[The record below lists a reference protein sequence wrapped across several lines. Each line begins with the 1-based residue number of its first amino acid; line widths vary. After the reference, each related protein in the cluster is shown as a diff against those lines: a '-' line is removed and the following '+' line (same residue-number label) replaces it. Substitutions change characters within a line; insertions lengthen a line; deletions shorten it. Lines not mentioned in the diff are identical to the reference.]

1 MPMCPFLANVMT
13 GLLDKINSPEDLKK
27 LPLDDLPQLAGEIR
41 RLITHTVERNGGHLG
56 SNLGTIDLTVALHYV
71 FDFAK
76 DRLVWDVGHQCYAH
90 KILTGRKEIFGSLRQ
105 YHGLCGFPDR
115 KESVYDAF
123 NSGHAGTSIS
133 TALGL
138 VCGDAHRNRDRYA
151 VAVIGDGAIAAGMAF
166 EALNHGGA
174 LNKNLLVIL
183 NDNKMSIS
191 PSVGAMANYFNRIRQ
206 SRLFGQAR
214 KETKIILDKI
224 PLIGGKM
231 HKALHSLKEI
241 VAKGLVPGYL
251 FEELGFQYFGPMS
264 GHKIK
269 DMIEILDGIKDREGP
284 KLLHVM
290 TQKGRGHG
298 PAVRDPENYHSR
310 KASVPVGTELGK
322 ITREFGQL
330 EGKSFTAVFSE
341 TLMELARHDDRIF
354 AITAAMPNGTGLD
367 GFAEEFPERYFNVG
381 ICEQHGLGLAGGLSI
396 SGMKP
401 VVALYSTFLQR
412 GYDQIFHDLCLQ
424 DADVTLAIDRAGIV
438 GGDGVTHQ
446 GMFDIAYLR
455 HLPGTILM
463 AACDAGEMAKMLRF
477 AVETHGVIAL
487 RYPRAACPHSTGEKC
502 MGPIELGKAVVL
514 QEGDDG
520 AILAYGPMVYS
531 ALQAAE
537 LLKKEGINAAVVNAR
552 FAKPLDENMLADLV
566 EKQPFILTLEDHVI
580 TGGFGSAVLE
590 HVSDRHPLKTA
601 VVRLGIP
608 ERFIEHGA
616 RSRILKDLGLN
627 ARGIRDKFKA
637 ALAAAR
643 QNHPTY
649 KTGREK

>member
-1 MPMCPFLANVMT
+1 MT
-13 GLLDKINSPEDLKK
+13 ELLDNINSPADLKK
-27 LPLDDLPQLAGEIR
+27 LPHEDLSQLAGELR
-41 RLITHTVERNGGHLG
+41 SMITHTVERTGGHLG
-56 SNLGTIDLTVALHYV
+56 SNLGVVDLTVALHYV

-90 KILTGRKEIFGSLRQ
+90 KILTGRKDIFGSLRQ
-105 YHGLCGFPDR
+105 YNGLCGFPDR
-115 KESVYDAF
+115 NESIYDAS
-123 NSGHAGTSIS
+123 NAGHAGASIS

-138 VCGDAHRNRDRYA
+138 ACGDMHEKRNRYA
-151 VAVIGDGAIAAGMAF
+151 VAVIGDGALAAGMAF

-191 PSVGAMANYFNRIRQ
+191 RSVGALANYFNRIRQ

-214 KETKIILDKI
+214 KETKLILDKI

-231 HKALHSLKEI
+231 QKALHSLKEI

-251 FEELGFQYFGPMS
+251 FEEMGFQYFGPMS
-264 GHKIK
+264 GHKISEI
-269 DMIEILDGIKDREGP
+269 IETLNEIKDREGP

-298 PAVRDPENYHSR
+298 PAVLDPENYHSC
-310 KASVPVGTELGK
+310 KASVPVGIEQGK
-322 ITREFGQL
+322 ITREFGQQKG
-330 EGKSFTAVFSE
+330 ESFTAVFSQAL
-341 TLMELARHDDRIF
+341 TDLARKDESIF
-354 AITAAMPNGTGLD
+354 AITAAMPNGTGLE
-367 GFAEEFPERYFNVG
+367 GFAEEFPERYFDVG
-381 ICEQHGLGLAGGLSI
+381 ICEQHGLGLAGGLSM

-401 VVALYSTFLQR
+401 VMAIYSTFLQR

-438 GGDGVTHQ
+438 GGDGATHQ

-463 AACDAGEMAKMLRF
+463 AASDAGEMKKMLRF
-477 AVETHGVIAL
+477 AVGTHGVVAL
-487 RYPRAACPHSTGEKC
+487 RYPRAACPHSTNERS
-502 MGPIELGKAVVL
+502 MGAIELGKAVML
-514 QEGDDG
+514 KEGNDG
-520 AILAYGPMVYS
+520 AILAYGPMVYT

-537 LLKKEGINAAVVNAR
+537 MLNEEGINATVINAR
-552 FAKPLDENMLADLV
+552 FAKPLDEKMLGTLAAT
-566 EKQPFILTLEDHVI
+566 QPFILTVEDHVV

-590 HVSDRHPLKTA
+590 YISDKHSLKTA

-608 ERFIEHGA
+608 ERFIEHGP
-616 RSRILKDLGLN
+616 RNRILKDLGLN
-627 ARGIRDKFKA
+627 ARGICDRFKA
-637 ALAAAR
+637 AMATAR
-643 QNHPTY
+643 QDKPSL
-649 KTGREK
+649 KTGMEK